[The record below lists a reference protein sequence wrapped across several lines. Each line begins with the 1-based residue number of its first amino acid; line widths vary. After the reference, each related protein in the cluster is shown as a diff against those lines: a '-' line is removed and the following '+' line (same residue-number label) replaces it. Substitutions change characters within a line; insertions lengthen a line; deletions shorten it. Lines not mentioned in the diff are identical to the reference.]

1 MRSMTGFGR
10 GEAATT
16 EWKVEV
22 ELSGVNRKQL
32 DVAISL
38 PSTLAELEGE
48 AKRLISDAISRGR
61 VGGKVTL
68 SHTGGTSSHLI
79 FDEGLA
85 QQYIAA
91 AKTLSENSGIE
102 TRLTAADLFG
112 APGLFKIEESNADAE
127 DLREP
132 LLSALSEAIAQL
144 TSMQDSEGEHLRADL
159 LSRLDAIMAQVAVIR
174 EIAPRVPEAHRQH
187 LHKRLQ
193 EAGLDL
199 DLNDD
204 RILREIGIYAERSD
218 ITEEL
223 TRLDSHVVQFRSYL
237 ESNEPVGRPLDFL
250 CQEFNRE
257 LNTIGSKAN
266 DADIAQRIVNAK
278 TELEKIREQVQNVQ

>member
-10 GEAATT
+10 GEAATS

-32 DVAISL
+32 DVSVSL
-38 PSTLAELEGE
+38 PATLSELEGE
-48 AKRLISDAISRGR
+48 VRRLVSDAISRGR

-68 SHTGGTSSHLI
+68 SHTGGTSSHLV
-79 FDEGLA
+79 FDEALA

-91 AKTLSENSGIE
+91 AKALSEQGGIE
-102 TRLTAADLFG
+102 TRLTAADLFR
-112 APGLFKIEESNADAE
+112 APGLFRIEESNADPD

-132 LLSALSEAIAQL
+132 LLSAIREAIAGL
-144 TSMQDSEGEHLRADL
+144 TAMQENEGAHLRADL
-159 LSRLDAIMAQVAVIR
+159 FSRLETIMAEVDVIR
-174 EIAPRVPEAHRQH
+174 EQAPLVPASHRQN
-187 LHKRLQ
+187 LLNRLR
-193 EAGLDL
+193 EAGLEL
-199 DLNDD
+199 DLNDE
-204 RILREIGIYAERSD
+204 RILREIAIYAERSD
-218 ITEEL
+218 ITEEI
-223 TRLDSHVVQFRSYL
+223 TRLESHVAQFRSYL
-237 ESNEPVGRPLDFL
+237 ESREPVGRSLDFL

-266 DADIAQRIVNAK
+266 HAGIAQRIVNSK

>member
-1 MRSMTGFGR
+1 MTGFGR
-10 GEAATT
+10 GEAATD
-16 EWKVEV
+16 EWKIEI

-32 DVAISL
+32 DIGINL

-48 AKRLISDAISRGR
+48 AKKLISDAISRGR

-68 SHTGGTSSHLI
+68 GHTGGTSSHLI
-79 FDEGLA
+79 FDESLA
-85 QQYIAA
+85 QQYISA
-91 AKTLSENSGIE
+91 AKTLSEEGGIE
-102 TRLTAADLFG
+102 TRLTAADLFR
-112 APGLFKIEESNADAE
+112 APGLFKIEESNASAD

-132 LLSALSEAIAQL
+132 LLTALSEAIAQL
-144 TSMQDSEGEHLRADL
+144 TSMQESEGEHLRSDL
-159 LSRLDAIMAQVAVIR
+159 LARLDAIMGEVDVVR
-174 EIAPRVPEAHRQH
+174 EIAPRVPESHREH

-193 EAGLDL
+193 ESGLEI

-204 RILREIGIYAERSD
+204 RVLREIGLFAERSD

-223 TRLDSHVVQFRSYL
+223 TRIDSHVAQFRSYL
-237 ESNEPVGRPLDFL
+237 ESDEPVGRPLDFL

-266 DADIAQRIVNAK
+266 DADIAQRIVNSK

>member
-10 GEAATT
+10 GEAATD
-16 EWKVEV
+16 EWKIEI

-32 DVAISL
+32 DIGINL
-38 PSTLAELEGE
+38 PSTLSELEGE
-48 AKRLISDAISRGR
+48 AKRLISEAISRGR
-61 VGGKVTL
+61 IGGKVTL
-68 SHTGGTSSHLI
+68 SHTGGTSSHLV
-79 FDEGLA
+79 FDESLA

-91 AKTLSENSGIE
+91 AKTLSEKGGIE
-102 TRLTAADLFG
+102 TRLTAADLFR
-112 APGLFKIEESNADAE
+112 APGLFKIEECNASAD
-127 DLREP
+127 DLRDP
-132 LLSALSEAIAQL
+132 LLAALNEAVAQL
-144 TSMQDSEGEHLRADL
+144 TSMQESEGEHLRSDL
-159 LSRLDAIMAQVAVIR
+159 LARLDAIMGEVDVIR
-174 EIAPRVPEAHRQH
+174 ELALGVPVSHREH
-187 LHKRLQ
+187 LRKRLQ
-193 EAGLDL
+193 ESGLEI

-204 RILREIGIYAERSD
+204 RILREIGLYAERCD

-223 TRLDSHVVQFRSYL
+223 TRIDSHAVQFRSYL

-266 DADIAQRIVNAK
+266 HADIAQRIVNSK